1 MSNPGGRQDPLTA
14 FCFSLQIA
22 GIVESG
28 EAFFKSVGGLKSESE
43 VVPYREGGLNSHT
56 HQLVGAIK
64 WPNLVLKRGFVARTG
79 YKLLEW
85 RQSWVADDPR
95 VQLIRRS
102 GKIIQLDS
110 QMQEVCSWVFYDGW
124 PCKWEG
130 PDYDASKTELAIE
143 TVEIAHSGLFFQ
155 PGPSR
160 SVPSQPR
167 AAGQPA
173 GAGGQQPGVGKPPKM
188 TDAERQEML
197 DNLDGGP
204 PPPQPGVGKPP
215 KMTDAERQ
223 EMLDNLD
230 GGPPAQQP
238 GVGQPPKLT
247 DAERKQLNDDLED
260 SPRPPGVGRPPKQ
273 TDAERQE
280 LLDSLD
286 GGPPAQQPGV
296 GKPPKQTDA
305 ERQELLDSL
314 DGGPPAQQ
322 PGVGKPP
329 DLSDAERKQLN
340 DDLED
345 SPRPPGVGEP
355 PKMTDEERQK
365 LLDDLE

>member
-22 GIVESG
+22 GIVEAG

-64 WPNLVLKRGFVARTG
+64 WPNLVLKRGFVAKTG

-85 RQSWVADDPR
+85 RQTWVRDDPR
-95 VQLIRRS
+95 VQLKRLS

-155 PGPSR
+155 PGASR
-160 SVPSQPR
+160 SGPSAPR
-167 AAGQPA
+167 TAGQPA
-173 GAGGQQPGVGKPPKM
+173 PGGQQPGVGKPPV
-188 TDAERQEML
+188 Q
-197 DNLDGGP
+197 
-204 PPPQPGVGKPP
+204 
-215 KMTDAERQ
+215 TDAERQ

-238 GVGQPPKLT
+238 GVGKPPKLT

-260 SPRPPGVGRPPKQ
+260 SPRPPGQ
-273 TDAERQE
+273 
-280 LLDSLD
+280 
-286 GGPPAQQPGV
+286 
-296 GKPPKQTDA
+296 
-305 ERQELLDSL
+305 
-314 DGGPPAQQ
+314 
-322 PGVGKPP
+322 GKPP
-329 DLSDAERKQLN
+329 DLSDEERKQLN

-345 SPRPPGVGEP
+345 SPRPPGQGKP
-355 PKMTDEERQK
+355 PDLTDEERQK

>member
-28 EAFFKSVGGLKSESE
+28 EAFFKSVSGLKSESE

-64 WPNLVLKRGFVARTG
+64 WPNLVLKRGFVAKTG

-85 RQSWVADDPR
+85 RQTWVRDDPR
-95 VQLIRRS
+95 VQLKRLS

-155 PGPSR
+155 PGASR
-160 SVPSQPR
+160 SGPSAPR
-167 AAGQPA
+167 TAGQPA
-173 GAGGQQPGVGKPPKM
+173 GQQPGVGKPPKQ

-197 DNLDGGP
+197 DSLDGGSP
-204 PPPQPGVGKPP
+204 PPKQPGVGKPP

-238 GVGQPPKLT
+238 GVGKPPKLT

-260 SPRPPGVGRPPKQ
+260 SPRPPGQ
-273 TDAERQE
+273 
-280 LLDSLD
+280 
-286 GGPPAQQPGV
+286 
-296 GKPPKQTDA
+296 
-305 ERQELLDSL
+305 
-314 DGGPPAQQ
+314 
-322 PGVGKPP
+322 GKPP

-345 SPRPPGVGEP
+345 SPRPPGVGKP
-355 PKMTDEERQK
+355 PDLTDEERQK

>member
-22 GIVESG
+22 GIVEAG
-28 EAFFKSVGGLKSESE
+28 EAFFKSVSGLKSESE

-64 WPNLVLKRGFVARTG
+64 WPNLVLKRGFVAKTG

-85 RQSWVADDPR
+85 RQTWVRDDPR
-95 VQLIRRS
+95 VQLKRLS

-155 PGPSR
+155 PGASR
-160 SVPSQPR
+160 SGPSAPR
-167 AAGQPA
+167 TAGQPA
-173 GAGGQQPGVGKPPKM
+173 PGQQPGVGKPPKQ

-197 DNLDGGP
+197 DSLDGGSP
-204 PPPQPGVGKPP
+204 PPKQPGVGKPP

-238 GVGQPPKLT
+238 GVGKPPSSPT
-247 DAERKQLNDDLED
+247 PSASSSTTISRTHRDRPARASPPTCPTPSASSSTTTSRTRPTSRRRQA
-260 SPRPPGVGRPPKQ
+260 PRPDRRGAPEAPRRPRVS
-273 TDAERQE
+273 E
-280 LLDSLD
+280 S
-286 GGPPAQQPGV
+286 
-296 GKPPKQTDA
+296 
-305 ERQELLDSL
+305 
-314 DGGPPAQQ
+314 
-322 PGVGKPP
+322 
-329 DLSDAERKQLN
+329 
-340 DDLED
+340 
-345 SPRPPGVGEP
+345 
-355 PKMTDEERQK
+355 
-365 LLDDLE
+365 

>member
-22 GIVESG
+22 GIVEAG
-28 EAFFKSVGGLKSESE
+28 EAFFKSVSGLKSESE

-64 WPNLVLKRGFVARTG
+64 WPNLVLKRGFVAKTG

-85 RQSWVADDPR
+85 RQTWVRDDPR
-95 VQLIRRS
+95 VQLKRLS

-155 PGPSR
+155 PGASR
-160 SVPSQPR
+160 SGPSAPR
-167 AAGQPA
+167 TAGQPA
-173 GAGGQQPGVGKPPKM
+173 PAGQQPGVGKPPVQ

-197 DNLDGGP
+197 DSLDGGSP
-204 PPPQPGVGKPP
+204 PPKQPGVGKPP

-238 GVGQPPKLT
+238 GVGKPPKLT

-260 SPRPPGVGRPPKQ
+260 SPRPPGVGRPPVQ
-273 TDAERQE
+273 T
-280 LLDSLD
+280 
-286 GGPPAQQPGV
+286 
-296 GKPPKQTDA
+296 
-305 ERQELLDSL
+305 
-314 DGGPPAQQ
+314 
-322 PGVGKPP
+322 
-329 DLSDAERKQLN
+329 DAERKQLN

-345 SPRPPGVGEP
+345 SPRPPGQGKP
-355 PKMTDEERQK
+355 PDLTDEERKK